1 MNIKK
6 INPTSMKQPNKAYS
20 NGILVD
26 LDNAQILFVTGQLAQ
41 DDQGNV
47 VAPFDYEE
55 QTKFIFGQLEKIL
68 NASEMSF
75 DDVVK
80 AQIFVKDIHNSSKIS
95 AIRDE
100 YFKNSKPASTMVE
113 VGGFVKDGCCV
124 EIEII
129 AVK

>member
-100 YFKNSKPASTMVE
+100 YLKNSKPASTMVE